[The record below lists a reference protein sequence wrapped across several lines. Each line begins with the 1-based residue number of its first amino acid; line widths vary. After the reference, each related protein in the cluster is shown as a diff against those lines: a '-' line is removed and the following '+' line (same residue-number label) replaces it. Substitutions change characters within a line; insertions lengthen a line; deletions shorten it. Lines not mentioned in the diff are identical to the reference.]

1 MHEIL
6 RVMVTPTQRLGT
18 LVQERREALGIYTVV
33 DAASRSGLSRE
44 TWAKVERGDPAAPV
58 TYRKIEALLQWE
70 PGSAGLVLNG
80 GDPVARPARGAL
92 EGSTVAMDKEEL
104 LELRRALAAALERID
119 RIQRDA
125 G

>member
-1 MHEIL
+1 MHAIL
-6 RVMVTPTQRLGT
+6 KAMDTPAQRLGH

-58 TYRKIEALLQWE
+58 TYRKVEALLQWE

-80 GDPVARPARGAL
+80 GEPTIRSARGPA
-92 EGSTVAMDKEEL
+92 EDASVAIDREDL
-104 LELRRALAAALERID
+104 LELRRALQAALERID

>member
-1 MHEIL
+1 
-6 RVMVTPTQRLGT
+6 MVTPTQRLGT

-44 TWAKVERGDPAAPV
+44 TWAKVERGDAAAPV

-80 GDPVARPARGAL
+80 GEPTARPNRGVP
-92 EGSTVAMDKEEL
+92 EGSTVLMEREEL